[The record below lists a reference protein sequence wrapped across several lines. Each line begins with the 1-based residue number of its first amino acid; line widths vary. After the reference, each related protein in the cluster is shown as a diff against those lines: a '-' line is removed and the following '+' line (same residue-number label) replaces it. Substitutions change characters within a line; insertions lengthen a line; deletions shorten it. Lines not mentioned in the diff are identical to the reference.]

1 MWPAQQ
7 LPLSCL
13 VLALLAGGAAAQST
27 PFAFRLLSG
36 AGVESVQTAS
46 SSGGAF
52 TAGSA
57 LTSASGS
64 WQYALA
70 GGSGSAAPAATF
82 LSLSASAAS
91 LSTAATVTATFMG
104 NGSSTTAAATYASG
118 GPLAHAGWL
127 GGGLVGLRATA
138 SGAAVLGKLTPDGA
152 GGVSEATNLAVTSA
166 CANSWVAAAPVAL
179 DPIGGIMYFVCG
191 QDGAAQVVALNT
203 TSGAVINTT
212 SVAGI
217 SGVISALALSPVTG
231 ALSAMALRANASSGA
246 VTVSAGKLQGLGS
259 TPALGGGGASPWA
272 GTWDVAP
279 PAGWTAAGMAGVTF
293 SDSMFWVSAN
303 SAGSSET
310 LMAANGG
317 AASGSPAGL
326 ITALTP
332 INAVASSSPPSP
344 PPPSPPPPSPPPAP
358 PPSPKP
364 PPPTTTV
371 FAVYAGVSL
380 AGVTEAAFQSDSVR
394 SAFVTATASSL
405 GVPPTSVAIT
415 SVSTVAGTGRRLAQ
429 SALQVNYQVRAL
441 RAAAGSIA
449 PIDPLLRRSL
459 CQAPPRRLA

>member
-27 PFAFRLLSG
+27 PFAFRLLSST
-36 AGVESVQTAS
+36 GVESVQTAS

-166 CANSWVAAAPVAL
+166 CANSWVAVAPVAL
-179 DPIGGIMYFVCG
+179 DPVGGMMYFLCG
-191 QDGAAQVVALNT
+191 QDSAAQVVALNT

-217 SGVISALALSPVTG
+217 GGVISALALSPITG

-246 VTVSAGKLQGLGS
+246 VTVSAGKLMGLGS
-259 TPALGGGGASPWA
+259 TPSGGGGASPWA
-272 GTWDVAP
+272 STWDVAP
-279 PAGWTAAGMAGVTF
+279 PVGWTAAGMAGVTF

-303 SAGSSET
+303 ASSET

-332 INAVASSSPPSP
+332 INAVALSSPPSP

-415 SVSTVAGTGRRLAQ
+415 SVSTVASTGRRLAQ

-441 RAAAGSIA
+441 RAAGFMS
-449 PIDPLLRRSL
+449 PTDPPLCRCL
-459 CQAPPRRLA
+459 CQAPPRRPA